1 MSRVFT
7 FGRGR
12 NLSYEGVITRDYPLW
27 KLTLTG
33 GDLPRSGHV
42 MTSMSYAR
50 LIGDMDDWLHWHQ
63 FGTTQSYGAPGD
75 DDLDDDDLDDDA
87 DDDTGEGYEVTYDC
101 RWPKPAKEAEERYWA
116 ASNALERARAA
127 LGEPICAIA
136 RELKAE
142 DEDIARIVHLPV
154 EKVQRIMQ
162 LHHERER
169 LTRDP

>member
-1 MSRVFT
+1 MSRVFS

-12 NLSYEGVITRDYPLW
+12 NHSYEGVITRDYPLW

-50 LIGDMDDWLHWHQ
+50 LMGDMDDWLHWHQ
-63 FGTTQSYGAPGD
+63 FGTTHSYDAPG
-75 DDLDDDDLDDDA
+75 DDDLDDDA
-87 DDDTGEGYEVTYDC
+87 DDDTGEGYEVTFDC
-101 RWPKPAKEAEERYWA
+101 RCPKAAKEAEGRYWA
-116 ASNALERARAA
+116 ASEALERARAA
-127 LGEPICAIA
+127 LEEPICAIA
-136 RELKAE
+136 HELKAE

-154 EKVQRIMQ
+154 EEVQRIIQ
-162 LHHERER
+162 LHHEREL